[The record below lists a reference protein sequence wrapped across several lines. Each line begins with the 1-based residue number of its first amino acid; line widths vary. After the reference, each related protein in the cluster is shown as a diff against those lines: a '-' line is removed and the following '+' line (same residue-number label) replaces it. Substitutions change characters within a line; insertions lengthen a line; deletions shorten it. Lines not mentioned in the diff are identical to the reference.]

1 MAKNTLNA
9 NDDLTQIKFTA
20 LLKTAVHN
28 KRLNYIEK
36 RNTRLKRQLDFE
48 DFESSLCDPDDFIQT
63 IVDGDILKV
72 AMERLNEREREVF
85 YSRLIEDKSFF
96 EISEDFGL
104 SYKTTAAI
112 FYRGIKK
119 MRDFIRSI
127 DDEF

>member
-48 DFESSLCDPDDFIQT
+48 DFESSNFGRQIRFQVHTWINKLPPILHLC
-63 IVDGDILKV
+63 V
-72 AMERLNEREREVF
+72 
-85 YSRLIEDKSFF
+85 
-96 EISEDFGL
+96 
-104 SYKTTAAI
+104 
-112 FYRGIKK
+112 
-119 MRDFIRSI
+119 
-127 DDEF
+127 